1 MSTNVVVGL
10 QWGDEGKGKITD
22 VLAEKSDYVVRYQGG
37 NNAGHTVYVGDD
49 KFVLHL
55 LPSGVLQCKGK
66 CIIANGVVVNPEAFF
81 NEIEKLEARGQ
92 RTDHVFISR
101 RAHIIMPYHILLD
114 EYREEF
120 AGKDLQIGTTKRG
133 IGPCYEDKVARV
145 GIRAID
151 LLNPEVLKAKIE
163 ENLVVKNALFEKLFE
178 KDPLKLEDIFQ
189 KYLDYGQRLKERIID
204 SELEINKGI
213 DEGKTVLFEG
223 AQALMLDIDFGT
235 YPYVTSSS
243 PTTGGVCVG
252 AGVPPTKLKNLIG
265 VSKAYCTR
273 VGNGPFP
280 TELHDDLGEQIRQ
293 VGFEFGASTGRP
305 RRTGWLDLV
314 ALRHACMINGITHLV
329 ITKLDVLTGID
340 KIKVCTAYKTED
352 GKIIDY
358 FTSSTTKLE
367 QYEAQYEE
375 LEGWTEDIS
384 KVSSFD
390 DLPKT
395 AQDYIHYIENYLGI
409 EVYLV
414 SVGPERS
421 QNIIRTTLF

>member
-1 MSTNVVVGL
+1 
-10 QWGDEGKGKITD
+10 
-22 VLAEKSDYVVRYQGG
+22 
-37 NNAGHTVYVGDD
+37 
-49 KFVLHL
+49 
-55 LPSGVLQCKGK
+55 
-66 CIIANGVVVNPEAFF
+66 
-81 NEIEKLEARGQ
+81 
-92 RTDHVFISR
+92 
-101 RAHIIMPYHILLD
+101 
-114 EYREEF
+114 
-120 AGKDLQIGTTKRG
+120 
-133 IGPCYEDKVARV
+133 
-145 GIRAID
+145 
-151 LLNPEVLKAKIE
+151 
-163 ENLVVKNALFEKLFE
+163 
-178 KDPLKLEDIFQ
+178 
-189 KYLDYGQRLKERIID
+189 
-204 SELEINKGI
+204 
-213 DEGKTVLFEG
+213 
-223 AQALMLDIDFGT
+223 MLDIDFGT

-280 TELHDDLGEQIRQ
+280 TELHDELGEQIRQ
-293 VGFEFGASTGRP
+293 IGFEFGASTGRP

-367 QYEAQYEE
+367 LYEAQYEE

-384 KVSSFD
+384 KISTFD
-390 DLPKT
+390 ELPKT
-395 AQDYIHYIENYLGI
+395 AQDYIHFIENYLGI

>member
-1 MSTNVVVGL
+1 MSTHVVVGL

-81 NEIEKLEARGQ
+81 AETEQLEAKGYS
-92 RTDHVFISR
+92 TDHVFISR

-120 AGKDLQIGTTKRG
+120 AGKDSQIGTTKRG

-151 LLNPEVLKAKIE
+151 LLNPEVLAEKIK
-163 ENLVVKNALFEKLFE
+163 ENLVVKNALFEKLFNKE
-178 KDPLKLEDIFQ
+178 PLKFEDIYE
-189 KYLDYGQRLKERIID
+189 KYLAYGERLKERIMD
-204 SELEINKGI
+204 SELEINHAI
-213 DEGKTVLFEG
+213 DEGKNVLFEG

-235 YPYVTSSS
+235 YPFVTSSS

-280 TELHDDLGEQIRQ
+280 TELDNELGEQIRQ
-293 VGFEFGASTGRP
+293 VGHEFGASTGRP
-305 RRTGWLDLV
+305 RRTGWLD
-314 ALRHACMINGITHLV
+314 
-329 ITKLDVLTGID
+329 
-340 KIKVCTAYKTED
+340 
-352 GKIIDY
+352 
-358 FTSSTTKLE
+358 
-367 QYEAQYEE
+367 
-375 LEGWTEDIS
+375 
-384 KVSSFD
+384 
-390 DLPKT
+390 
-395 AQDYIHYIENYLGI
+395 
-409 EVYLV
+409 
-414 SVGPERS
+414 
-421 QNIIRTTLF
+421 

>member
-178 KDPLKLEDIFQ
+178 KEPLKLEDIYQ

>member
-1 MSTNVVVGL
+1 MSTHVVVGL

-81 NEIEKLEARGQ
+81 NEIEKLEARGLS
-92 RTDHVFISR
+92 TDHVFISR
-101 RAHIIMPYHILLD
+101 RAHIIMPYHILMD

-120 AGKDLQIGTTKRG
+120 AGKDSQIGTTKRG

-151 LLNPEVLKAKIE
+151 LLNPEVLREKIK
-163 ENLVVKNALFEKLFE
+163 ENLIVKNALFEKLFE
-178 KDPLKLEDIFQ
+178 KEPLKFEDIFD
-189 KYLDYGQRLKERIID
+189 KYVEYGQRLKERIID
-204 SELEINKGI
+204 TELEINQAI
-213 DEGKTVLFEG
+213 DEGKNVLFEG

-235 YPYVTSSS
+235 YPFVTSSS

-252 AGVPPTKLKNLIG
+252 AGVPPTKLQNLIG

-280 TELHDDLGEQIRQ
+280 TELDNELGEKIRQ
-293 VGFEFGASTGRP
+293 VGHEFGASTGRP

-314 ALRHACMINGITHLV
+314 ALKHACMINGITHLV
-329 ITKLDVLTGID
+329 ITKLDVLTGLGT
-340 KIKVCTAYKTED
+340 IKACTGYKTED

-358 FTSSTTKLE
+358 FTSSTTKLAD
-367 QYEAQYEE
+367 YEAVYEE
-375 LEGWTEDIS
+375 MPGWEEDITS
-384 KVSSFD
+384 VKSFD
-390 DLPKT
+390 ELPQT
-395 AQDYIHYIENYLGI
+395 AQDYIHFIKKEDN
-409 EVYLV
+409 
-414 SVGPERS
+414 
-421 QNIIRTTLF
+421 